1 MTQFS
6 RSVLFALTGSVLAQP
21 VLADAGLDQVKA
33 NLARQY
39 PSTKFSAIE
48 KTPISGLYQVVMGK
62 NIAYV
67 ELSGRYFL
75 FGNLFDMHTQRDLTA
90 SVRAEANKVDFAKLP
105 KDQAIKIV
113 MGDGKRVFALFSD
126 PDCPYCRRIEQT
138 LAGMTDYTVFVF
150 PFPIASLHPEAPAT
164 TEAIWCAG
172 NQAQSW
178 RDYLLQ
184 GKKPA
189 VKRCTNPI
197 EKNVQLAEKLG
208 IRGTPTL
215 IHQDG
220 RITSGAQDRVAL
232 EQWLGDSK

>member
-1 MTQFS
+1 MTQFT
-6 RSVLFALTGSVLAQP
+6 RFLLIGLIGAVCTLP
-21 VLADAGLDQVKA
+21 VLADTELNQIKT
-33 NLARQY
+33 NLAKQY
-39 PSTKFSAIE
+39 PSTKFGAVD
-48 KTPISGLYQVVMGK
+48 KTPIPGLYQVVMGK

-67 ELSGRYFL
+67 ESSGRYFL
-75 FGNLFDMHTQRDLTA
+75 FGNLFDMKTQQDLTA

-105 KDQAIKIV
+105 KEQAIKIV
-113 MGDGKRVFALFSD
+113 IGNGKRVFALFSD
-126 PDCPYCRRIEQT
+126 PDCPYCRRFEQT
-138 LAGMTDYTVFVF
+138 LSGMTDYTVYVF

-184 GKKPA
+184 GKKPV
-189 VKRCTNPI
+189 VKRCANPI

-220 RITSGAQDRVAL
+220 RMTSGALDKAAL
-232 EQWLGDSK
+232 NQWLEGSK